1 MSLRKGISWTF
12 LGFAV
17 WSGCNFLMQVVLGHF
32 FGAHGKEALGTFGTA
47 SALSQPFLDLGAFG
61 LTSIYVGRAA
71 EQFEFEDY
79 LGLRTWMMIAVT
91 LALAG
96 WTYLSF
102 PGNAMIFWTTMVF
115 MFGCICDRTA
125 WMFFAIYQR
134 EDQMQHLGI
143 SQSVRGIL
151 SLVLFSVGALVF
163 HSVFW
168 AVVGSSAA
176 SIGMIYL
183 WDWPRASKVYREA
196 RKGVELPHL
205 IKPKYSWQTSKDLL
219 ILSFPIAVSVFLDSF
234 SLQYPRQHLAQ
245 QPNGTQLLGQL
256 AAYSFAITIGQL
268 GVQAVATSIAPRLGL
283 AWSRSNLADFG
294 RVLKY
299 GLLMCA
305 GLGVL
310 LPLIAFFVGGPV
322 LAIVLNKSF
331 RGDPMTFMVVAL
343 SGSMVFFGS
352 VIGTGLTA
360 AKILKFQAIWKAPS
374 GILCVVLS
382 ILIIPKYQVMGA
394 ALVLFV
400 IGLVKVLYGGAVLGL
415 TIQKEKKRL
424 AEPIANPGG

>member
-1 MSLRKGISWTF
+1 
-12 LGFAV
+12 
-17 WSGCNFLMQVVLGHF
+17 MQVVLGHF

-47 SALSQPFLDLGAFG
+47 NALSQPFLDLGAFG

-71 EQFEFEDY
+71 EQFEFEDF

-91 LALAG
+91 IALAI
-96 WTYLSF
+96 WTYISF
-102 PGNAMIFWTTMVF
+102 PGNSYIFWTTMVF
-115 MFGCICDRTA
+115 MAGCICDRTA

-151 SLVLFSVGALVF
+151 SLGLFSIGALVF

-168 AVVGSSAA
+168 AVLGSSAA

-196 RKGVELPHL
+196 REGVKRPHL
-205 IKPKYSWQTSKDLL
+205 IKPKYEWKPSKDLL

-245 QPNGTQLLGQL
+245 QPDGTQLLGQL

-283 AWSRSNLADFG
+283 SWSRSNLDDFIK
-294 RVLKY
+294 VLKY
-299 GLLMCA
+299 GLIMCA
-305 GLGVL
+305 GLGIL
-310 LPLIAFFVGGPV
+310 LPGIAYFVGGPMLSV
-322 LAIVLNKSF
+322 VLNKSF
-331 RGDPMTFMVVAL
+331 RGDPLTFMVVAL

-352 VIGTGLTA
+352 VLGTGLTA
-360 AKILKFQAIWKAPS
+360 AKVLKFQAIWKVPGAVL
-374 GILCVVLS
+374 GVVLS
-382 ILIIPKYQVMGA
+382 LVLIPRYQVMGA
-394 ALVLFV
+394 AMVLFL
-400 IGLVKVLYGGAVLGL
+400 IGVVKVSYGGVVLAQ
-415 TIQKEKKRL
+415 TIAKEKKRL
-424 AEPIANPGG
+424 VTQAAVTPG